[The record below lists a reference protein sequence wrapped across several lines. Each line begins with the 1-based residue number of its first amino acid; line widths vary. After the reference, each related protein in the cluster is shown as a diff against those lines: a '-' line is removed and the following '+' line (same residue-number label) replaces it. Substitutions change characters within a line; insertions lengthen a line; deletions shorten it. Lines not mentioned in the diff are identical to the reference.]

1 MTANHKPIFLPL
13 IIIVL
18 FSFVHLSFEKNA
30 GTARR
35 AGPIERDYGQGWA
48 RRAARKLRRGQG
60 LDVGAVTWRWVDH
73 TGLAGGVSV
82 VKGDTSGGGLISLTI
97 NRFLSEEFLIGF

>member
-1 MTANHKPIFLPL
+1 M
-13 IIIVL
+13 
-18 FSFVHLSFEKNA
+18 
-30 GTARR
+30 
-35 AGPIERDYGQGWA
+35 
-48 RRAARKLRRGQG
+48 
-60 LDVGAVTWRWVDH
+60 DVGAVTWRWVDH